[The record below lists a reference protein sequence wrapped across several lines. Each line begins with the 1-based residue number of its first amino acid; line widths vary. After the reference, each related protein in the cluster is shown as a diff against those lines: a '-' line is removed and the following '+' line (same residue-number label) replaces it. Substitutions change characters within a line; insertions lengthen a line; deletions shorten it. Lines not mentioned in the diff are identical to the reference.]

1 MNAAAPDKRPKA
13 SEARQPRTPPL
24 AEAVRRA
31 VEQFEDVSGWPA
43 DRVTGVRR
51 DGDGWSVLVDVVELE
66 RVPSS
71 TSVLATYRV
80 DLDWDGQLA
89 GYQRLR
95 RFSRNATDTS

>member
-1 MNAAAPDKRPKA
+1 MDAAADKGPKA
-13 SEARQPRTPPL
+13 PEARNPRTPPL
-24 AEAVRRA
+24 AQAVRRA
-31 VEQFEDVSGWPA
+31 VEQFEELSGWPA

-80 DLDWDGQLA
+80 DLDWDGQLTA
-89 GYQRLR
+89 YQRLR
-95 RFSRNATDTS
+95 RFPRNATDRS